1 MNRRRR
7 LRLAGLVLLGVAVF
21 FSPSSGWSATAG
33 ESHGAD
39 LFNHPRDKTRIKRRW
54 GIEIVSMRRTAA
66 GYMLDFRYRVLDAEK
81 AKPVF
86 ERRYKPVLIHEL
98 TGARFAVPAP
108 GKVGPLRNS
117 NFPQQGRIYWMAF
130 ANPGKFIE
138 PGDRVTVVIG
148 DFRAEHLVVQ

>member
-1 MNRRRR
+1 MNRRRIR
-7 LRLAGLVLLGVAVF
+7 RLAGLMLLGVVLF
-21 FSPSSGWSATAG
+21 LSPSSGWSATPG
-33 ESHGAD
+33 ETD

-66 GYMLDFRYRVLDAEK
+66 GYLLDFRYRVLDTEK

-86 ERRYKPVLIHEL
+86 ERKYKPVLIHEA
-98 TGARFAVPAP
+98 TGARFMVPAP

-117 NFPQQGRIYWMAF
+117 NLPQEGRIYWMAF
-130 ANPGKFIE
+130 ANPGKFIK